1 MVDVGERTQ
10 TALSYIRH
18 QASKGL
24 SDVRPLAE
32 RTAAECGRCLQNV
45 SEGQARFKPGPEWSI
60 KEVLDHLIYATA
72 SQVIEPIRDLS
83 DGKVPKPFTADS
95 SGGRSTQSIQ
105 ELRDEMARRL
115 EDIVV
120 LVSALPDGA
129 LPVGIWEHPSLGPLN
144 LKELIAYH
152 RLHVMDHLQQIE
164 KIKADP
170 GYPPR

>member
-1 MVDVGERTQ
+1 MLLRCFFFF
-10 TALSYIRH
+10 SSRRRH
-18 QASKGL
+18 TRCGRDWS
-24 SDVRPLAE
+24 SDV
-32 RTAAECGRCLQNV
+32 C
-45 SEGQARFKPGPEWSI
+45 S
-60 KEVLDHLIYATA
+60 
-72 SQVIEPIRDLS
+72 S